1 MTASP
6 STVHAMRLALNV
18 GYWGTTGTDDLD
30 GMLALARAADDNRYD
45 VVWLAEAYGSDIPS
59 LVGYLAA
66 HTQHVGYGSAIMQI
80 PGRSPAMTAMTAA
93 TLDRITGGRF
103 HLGLGVSGPQVSE
116 GWHGVR
122 FADPLGRTREYV
134 EIVRQALG
142 RKNVEFH
149 GKHFDLPLPDGPGK
163 PLRLL
168 LLPERAHVPIYLAS
182 LGPKNLE
189 LTGEIADGWIGI
201 FVSPEYLPDQLRH
214 LSAGRAKAGR
224 TLDSFDVVASVNV
237 SLSDDIDTAANRLRG
252 HAALYMGGMG
262 SRDKNFY
269 HALATRMGYEQE
281 ADRVQDLFLSRQH
294 RDAAGAV
301 PREFIERTALVG
313 DEQTIRARLRAYAE
327 AGVTTLA
334 ISPWGDSIEQ
344 RGALLGLVARLM
356 DEEGLR
362 SS

>member
-1 MTASP
+1 
-6 STVHAMRLALNV
+6 MRLALNV

-30 GMLALARAADDNRYD
+30 GMLALTKAADEHRYD

-59 LVGYLAA
+59 LTGYLAA
-66 HTQHVGYGSAIMQI
+66 HTEHVGYGAAIMQI

-116 GWHGVR
+116 GWHGMR

-142 RKNVEFH
+142 RQNVEFH

-163 PLRLL
+163 SLRLL
-168 LLPERAHVPIYLAS
+168 LLPAREDVPIYLAS
-182 LGPKNLE
+182 LGPKNLA

-201 FVSPEYLPDQLRH
+201 FVSPEYLPEQLETI
-214 LSAGRAKAGR
+214 AGGRAKSDLTMDG
-224 TLDSFDVVASVNV
+224 FDVVASVNV
-237 SLSDDIDTAANRLRG
+237 SMADNVDAAADRLRG
-252 HAALYMGGMG
+252 HAALYIGGMG

-269 HALATRMGYEQE
+269 HALATRMGFEKH
-281 ADRVQDLFLSRQH
+281 ADHVQDLFLAKQH
-294 RDAAGAV
+294 RDAAAAV
-301 PREFIERTALVG
+301 PREFIERTAMVG
-313 DEQTIRARLRAYAE
+313 DAEAIRARLRAYAK

-334 ISPWGDSIEQ
+334 VSPWMDSMQERIE
-344 RGALLGLVARLM
+344 LLGLIARLM
-356 DEEGLR
+356 DDEGLR

>member
-1 MTASP
+1 
-6 STVHAMRLALNV
+6 MRLALNV
-18 GYWGTTGTDDLD
+18 GYWGTTGTDDLN
-30 GMLALARAADDNRYD
+30 GMLALSKAADEHHYD

-59 LVGYLAA
+59 LTGYLAA
-66 HTQHVGYGSAIMQI
+66 HTQNVGYGAAIMQI
-80 PGRSPAMTAMTAA
+80 PGRTPAMTAMTAA

-163 PLRLL
+163 SLRLL
-168 LLPERAHVPIYLAS
+168 LLPERDDLPIYLAS
-182 LGPKNLE
+182 LGPKNLA

-201 FVSPEYLPDQLRH
+201 FVSPEFLPEQL
-214 LSAGRAKAGR
+214 AVIGEGRQKAGK
-224 TLDSFDVVASVNV
+224 TMDGFDVVASIGISV
-237 SLSDDIDTAANRLRG
+237 SDDIDVAADRLRA
-252 HAALYMGGMG
+252 HTALYVGGMG

-269 HALATRMGYEQE
+269 HALATRMGFEKQ
-281 ADRVQDLFLSRQH
+281 ADHVQDLYLAKQH
-294 RDAAGAV
+294 RDAAAAV
-301 PREFIERTALVG
+301 PREFIERTAMVG
-313 DEQTIRARLRAYAE
+313 DSEAIRARLRAYAK
-327 AGVTTLA
+327 AGVTTLV
-334 ISPWGDSIEQ
+334 ISPWMDSLEERIE
-344 RGALLGLVARLM
+344 LVGLVARLM

-362 SS
+362 SK

>member
-1 MTASP
+1 
-6 STVHAMRLALNV
+6 
-18 GYWGTTGTDDLD
+18 
-30 GMLALARAADDNRYD
+30 
-45 VVWLAEAYGSDIPS
+45 
-59 LVGYLAA
+59 
-66 HTQHVGYGSAIMQI
+66 
-80 PGRSPAMTAMTAA
+80 MTAMTAA

-163 PLRLL
+163 SLRLL
-168 LLPERAHVPIYLAS
+168 LLPERSDLPIYLAS

-189 LTGEIADGWIGI
+189 LTGEVADGWIGI
-201 FVSPEYLPDQLRH
+201 FVSPEFLPEQLAVI
-214 LSAGRAKAGR
+214 SKGRERAQQ
-224 TLDSFDVVASVNV
+224 TLEGFDVVASVNV
-237 SLSDDIDTAANRLRG
+237 SMSDDIDVAADRLRA
-252 HAALYMGGMG
+252 HAALYVGGMG

-269 HALATRMGYEQE
+269 HALATRMGFEKQ
-281 ADRVQDLFLSRQH
+281 ADHVQDLYLAKQH
-294 RDAAGAV
+294 RDAAAAM
-301 PREFIERTALVG
+301 PREFIERTAIVG
-313 DEQTIRARLRAYAE
+313 NAEAIRKRLRAYAR

-334 ISPWGDSIEQ
+334 ISPWMDNLDERVELI
-344 RGALLGLVARLM
+344 GLVARLM

-362 SS
+362 S